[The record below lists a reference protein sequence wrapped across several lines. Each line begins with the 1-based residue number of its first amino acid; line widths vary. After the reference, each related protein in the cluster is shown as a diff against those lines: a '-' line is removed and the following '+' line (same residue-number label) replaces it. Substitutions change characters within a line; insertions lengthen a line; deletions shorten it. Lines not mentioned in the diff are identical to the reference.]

1 MTDIV
6 PELSEAVAKQFEARA
21 RSDPRLAKIAGKIRD
36 GTATMANAHEY
47 AESVGEILSDVFL
60 DLVGEGVLPND
71 IMYYNIAKRIVEPAL
86 RNNYD
91 LITEAAKLIQK
102 HVDSKEGI
110 GIESVPAPFPD
121 ERVAGLIDKITEET
135 TLEGVRRWLGEPIV
149 NNSEAFVDDFVR
161 ENAKVRSGMGLA
173 TYIVR
178 KSSPGCCAWCSA
190 LVGRYPYGDEP
201 REVYSRHEFCRCVVT
216 AEYEKGGRQDVWS
229 KREWTVSE
237 AELATRKAAG
247 AQDRI
252 TPQEH
257 EAAAARLER
266 DRQIAEYQD
275 ATGFSRRTARE
286 ATLRKSP
293 KKIAAD
299 IAKIQA
305 YRERMRTR

>member
-135 TLEGVRRWLGEPIV
+135 TLDGVRRWLGEPIV

-161 ENAKVRSGMGLA
+161 ENAKVRAGMGLA

-178 KSSPGCCAWCSA
+178 KSSPGCCAWCSS
-190 LVGRYPYGDEP
+190 LVGRYSYGDEP

-229 KREWTVSE
+229 KREWTVDQD
-237 AELATRKAAG
+237 ELNARKAAG
-247 AQDRI
+247 SQDKI

-286 ATLRKSP
+286 ATLRKSQ